1 MSRLSIDVTAEQHQ
15 RLKALAALKG
25 LTIKQF
31 VLASTLG
38 AEGAEPALA
47 QLESLLDRRAQ
58 RTKSEGASRRT
69 VDDIFEQARNEVERD
84 TDA

>member
-25 LTIKQF
+25 LSIKQF

-38 AEGAEPALA
+38 AEGVDTALTE
-47 QLESLLDRRAQ
+47 LEALLEHRAQ
-58 RTKSEGASRRT
+58 RAKSEGTATRT
-69 VDDIFEQARNEVERD
+69 VDEIFERARDEIERD
-84 TDA
+84 SDA